1 MYESSTI
8 STPAGSAIWTNRIF
22 TDAEKIYADI
32 KEKQILDESESSYPN
47 SNEIIELGED
57 ISLLKS
63 DRRDS
68 SSSYSEGIRKCMVD
82 MSTQTRIDMVTIPLE
97 EITINVETEQGQE
110 CDSSDTELYY
120 QETSFIETRS
130 GSRYNKF

>member
-1 MYESSTI
+1 M
-8 STPAGSAIWTNRIF
+8 
-22 TDAEKIYADI
+22 
-32 KEKQILDESESSYPN
+32 
-47 SNEIIELGED
+47 GED
-57 ISLLKS
+57 ISLLKL
-63 DRRDS
+63 DMRDS
-68 SSSYSEGIRKCMVD
+68 SSSYSEAIRKCMVD